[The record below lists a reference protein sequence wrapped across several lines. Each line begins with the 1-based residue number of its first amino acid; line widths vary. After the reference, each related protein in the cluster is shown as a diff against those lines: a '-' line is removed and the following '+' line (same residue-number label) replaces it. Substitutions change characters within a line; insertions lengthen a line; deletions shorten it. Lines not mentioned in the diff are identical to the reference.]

1 MHKFLAI
8 DDNES
13 NLISIEGLI
22 KELYP
27 DAQVRTVL
35 DGLSGIELAKQLNPD
50 VILLDIFMPVMD
62 GYSVCLALK
71 QDVELKDIPVLFM
84 TAMKE
89 TRENRLHAME
99 AGAEG
104 FLTKPIDNVELASML
119 HAMLK
124 IRLSNLQK
132 KAEKKKLEALVEKQT
147 AYLHRQLDER
157 IFIQEELKKS
167 EERYKAFFEDD
178 ITGDF
183 LSSTDGHLI
192 DCNPAFLKM
201 LGFSKKEEALNYNL
215 DSLYP
220 KIDDRDNLLKLVA
233 EKGKLEDY
241 EYTMVDVNGKL
252 LYVVSNI
259 IGVFNEK
266 KELTAIKGYI
276 FNNTQRKIAEN
287 ELRKLSRAVEQNSS
301 SIVITDDQA
310 RIEYVNPKFTE
321 LTGYTLE
328 EVMGNNPKILQS
340 GLTTPQTYDSMWN
353 ALQLGQEWKGELQNR
368 TKTGELYLEAASISP
383 ILDDKGKITHY
394 LAVKEDITEIK
405 RIMDELILT
414 KEKAVESDSLKT
426 AFLMN
431 MSHEIR
437 TPMNGILGFLSLLDE
452 PNLDEESK
460 REYIQIVNSSAQ
472 RLLSTINDII
482 EISRIESGVV
492 EVSTLEVNLVEQMDF
507 YLDFFLP
514 QANAKK
520 LDLVITSQLTG
531 KDAIV
536 MTDRNKM
543 DSILINLIK
552 NAIKFTSKGR
562 IEFGNYLENGKLVF
576 YVKDTGKG
584 IPPER
589 ISSIFERFVQ
599 ADIRLTRT
607 HEGSGLGLSI
617 AKAYATALDG
627 DISVE
632 STMDVGST
640 FKLSIP
646 YVTCDSLAPISLLK
660 EDEILHP
667 DSTKKTILIAEDDE
681 NSYIYLEVILGD
693 EDFTLIHTINGLDTV
708 QALKDNPSIDLIL
721 MDLSMPKMNGL
732 EATKEI
738 RKFNTKIPIIAQTA
752 FAFSSDRLS
761 AMDAGCTDY
770 ISKPISTKT
779 IKEVVKKYL

>member
-1 MHKFLAI
+1 MYKFLAI

-27 DAQVRTVL
+27 DAEVRTAL
-35 DGLSGIELAKQLNPD
+35 DGPTGIELAKQLNPD
-50 VILLDIFMPVMD
+50 VIVLDIFMPIMD
-62 GYSVCLALK
+62 GYTVCAALK
-71 QDVELKDIPVLFM
+71 QDLELKDIPVLFM

-89 TRENRLHAME
+89 TRENRLRAME

-124 IRLSNLQK
+124 IRMSNLQQ
-132 KAEKKKLEALVEKQT
+132 KAEKKKLEALVDKQT
-147 AYLHRQLDER
+147 AYLHCQLDER
-157 IFIQEELKKS
+157 IQIQEKLKKS

-178 ITGDF
+178 LTGDF
-183 LSSTDGHLI
+183 LSTADGHLI
-192 DCNPAFLKM
+192 DCNPAYLKM
-201 LGFSKKEEALNYNL
+201 LGFLKKEDALKYDLGN
-215 DSLYP
+215 LYP
-220 KIDDRDNLLKLVA
+220 NRDDRDNLLKQVA
-233 EKGKLEDY
+233 IKGKLEDF
-241 EYTMVDVNGKL
+241 EYTMVDVNGNL
-252 LYVVSNI
+252 MYVISNL
-259 IGVFNEK
+259 IGVFNDQR
-266 KELTAIKGYI
+266 ELTAIKGYI

-287 ELRKLSRAVEQNSS
+287 ELRKLSRAIEQNSS
-301 SIVITDDQA
+301 SIVITDAQA
-310 RIEYVNPKFTE
+310 HIEYVNPKFTQ

-328 EVMGNNPKILQS
+328 EVLGNNPKILQS
-340 GLTTPQTYDSMWN
+340 GLTTSQTYDSLWN
-353 ALQLGQEWKGELQNR
+353 ALQSGQEWKGELQNR
-368 TKTGELYLEAASISP
+368 TKGGALYLEAASISP

-405 RIMDELILT
+405 QIMDELILT
-414 KEKAVESDSLKT
+414 KEKAVESDRLKT

-492 EVSTLEVNLVEQMDF
+492 EVSTLEVNLVDQMDF

-514 QANAKK
+514 QATAKN
-520 LDLVITSQLTG
+520 LDLVITTQLTG
-531 KDAIV
+531 KDALV

-552 NAIKFTSKGR
+552 NALKFTSKGR
-562 IEFGNYLENGKLVF
+562 IEVGNYLEDGKLVF
-576 YVKDTGKG
+576 FVKDTGKG

-617 AKAYATALDG
+617 AKAYATSLNG
-627 DISVE
+627 EITVE
-632 STMDVGST
+632 STMGVGST
-640 FKLSIP
+640 FKLYIP
-646 YVTCDSLAPISLLK
+646 YVASSSQAPPILTK
-660 EDEILHP
+660 EEVM
-667 DSTKKTILIAEDDE
+667 STSNTTNKTILIAEDDE
-681 NSYIYLEVILGD
+681 NSYIYLEVLLGG
-693 EDFTLIHTINGLDTV
+693 EDFTLLHTINGLETV
-708 QALKDNPSIDLIL
+708 QAMKDNPNIDLIL

-738 RKFNTKIPIIAQTA
+738 RTFNTKIPIIAQTA
-752 FAFSSDRLS
+752 FAFSSDRLN
-761 AMDAGCTDY
+761 ALDAGCTDY
-770 ISKPISTKT
+770 ISKPISTKS
-779 IKEVVKKYL
+779 IKEIVQKYL